1 MRWTVLVLIFS
12 LVTILYPRAG
22 FAETKRNQL
31 EELFI
36 WKMSDELKLTSS
48 EEKKFTDI
56 VKTLN
61 KKKADLNQTLQTSIE
76 QMGKASTLKKKEEEL
91 NRYRKD
97 LQAFNRVSE
106 EEVDQIKQ
114 LLGVERTIQYL
125 QFKQDIA
132 NRIKATL
139 ANPDAPLKIEKKNL
153 PAPKVIEE

>member
-1 MRWTVLVLIFS
+1 MRWTVLVLILS
-12 LVTILYPRAG
+12 LVSVIHPRVG

-76 QMGKASTLKKKEEEL
+76 QMGKAPTLKKKEEEL
-91 NRYRKD
+91 SRYRKD
-97 LQAFNRVSE
+97 LQAFNRLSE
-106 EEVDQIKQ
+106 EEVDQIKH

-132 NRIKATL
+132 NRIKATI
-139 ANPDAPLKIEKKNL
+139 ANPDAPLKIEKKPL

>member
-1 MRWTVLVLIFS
+1 MQ
-12 LVTILYPRAG
+12 PRAV

-61 KKKADLNQTLQTSIE
+61 KKKADLNQALQASIE
-76 QMGKASTLKKKEEEL
+76 QMGKAPTAKKKEEEL
-91 NRYRKD
+91 NRYRKN
-97 LQAFNRVSE
+97 LQSFNHLSE
-106 EEVDQIKQ
+106 DEIDQMKS

-139 ANPDAPLKIEKKNL
+139 ANPDSPLKVEKKVL